1 MTEKVLVPTAFD
13 LGPAAN
19 PACPHLP
26 GHETHSPPCGL
37 ASQGLSA
44 ANPAACPDCKD
55 FRQIVDPVPSHVH
68 WLHERIRELE
78 RRLDAALSA
87 LIGTVPEIALRNA
100 EARVKELEAQA
111 ERLRLRLMDAGI
123 YGIRGEDGPDP
134 DEKECLG

>member
-55 FRQIVDPVPSHVH
+55 FRQIVDPVPSHIH

-78 RRLDAALSA
+78 ALCDGVVE
-87 LIGTVPEIALRNA
+87 LKHRA
-100 EARVKELEAQA
+100 EKAETRVKELEAQA